1 MPTQEDTERQFWRT
15 PELVEQ
21 LLPFLDGPSTL
32 ALVEA
37 LPLALEVIQRKSM
50 WTKLVKRVCP
60 FGTDD
65 VLAEPEEMVT
75 NQRRRVMPLVEIL
88 KMMEDPNLLLLD
100 LLHIICERFPTFNR
114 EDVRE
119 DLRGFIQVSCSCE
132 DTSHTVSPHGFLL
145 LEAVERVMGTTEQ
158 KVEKIVL
165 HVLLDQELAALESR
179 LLRQHDLIDPW
190 AKTPVGLYTKVEVLS
205 LACNSK
211 ESVEAISTLME
222 YCQSLD
228 VQNAMIIVADIGIE
242 GWAALGDTL
251 SENFARWIFSSNK
264 ESLVSARREDLWAI
278 WKCATEGWAVLDI
291 TNNTLERFQE
301 WELFEMFLDG
311 EDDVNENEGE
321 DGGDM

>member
-1 MPTQEDTERQFWRT
+1 
-15 PELVEQ
+15 
-21 LLPFLDGPSTL
+21 
-32 ALVEA
+32 
-37 LPLALEVIQRKSM
+37 
-50 WTKLVKRVCP
+50 
-60 FGTDD
+60 
-65 VLAEPEEMVT
+65 
-75 NQRRRVMPLVEIL
+75 
-88 KMMEDPNLLLLD
+88 
-100 LLHIICERFPTFNR
+100 
-114 EDVRE
+114 
-119 DLRGFIQVSCSCE
+119 
-132 DTSHTVSPHGFLL
+132 
-145 LEAVERVMGTTEQ
+145 
-158 KVEKIVL
+158 
-165 HVLLDQELAALESR
+165 
-179 LLRQHDLIDPW
+179 
-190 AKTPVGLYTKVEVLS
+190 
-205 LACNSK
+205 
-211 ESVEAISTLME
+211 ME